1 MERRPGVATMYCD
14 VAVQSTT
21 ISQEY
26 DGRVQEADQESSTN
40 VLFDVWLVSRAATAA
55 IDAAVLAAGLTA
67 DEFAVYS
74 VLRAGPLTPT
84 ELAEWMAAPLTTVSS
99 YVKRFESRG
108 HVTRTA
114 NPDDRRSYQLS
125 LTATGARAHQ
135 DAGARFLPVLESVE
149 TALGRSSPAVRRALK
164 ALRRAVLEAQSRPT
178 ID

>member
-1 MERRPGVATMYCD
+1 MYCEI
-14 VAVQSTT
+14 AVHDTT

-26 DGRVQEADQESSTN
+26 DDAVQGVDRGISTN
-40 VLFDVWLVSRAATAA
+40 VLFDVWLVSRAATAV
-55 IDAAVLAAGLTA
+55 IDAAVRAAGLTA

-99 YVKRFESRG
+99 YVKRFEARG
-108 HVTRTA
+108 HVARAA

-125 LTATGARAHQ
+125 LTAAGARAHQ
-135 DAGARFLPVLESVE
+135 DAGARFLPILESVQA
-149 TALGRSSPAVRRALK
+149 TLGRSSPAVQRALK
-164 ALRRAVLEAQSRPT
+164 ALRQAVLEARTHPT